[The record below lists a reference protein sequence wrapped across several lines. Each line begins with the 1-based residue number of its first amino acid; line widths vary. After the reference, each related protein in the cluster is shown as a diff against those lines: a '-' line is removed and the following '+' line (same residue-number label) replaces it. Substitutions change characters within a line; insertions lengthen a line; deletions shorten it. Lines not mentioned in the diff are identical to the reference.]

1 MGLLWLLDTRRTS
14 VNKGTK
20 NAARWAIQTQQVLE
34 EKEEQEEDIVQ
45 MPFAKCLLV
54 SFRKPP
60 PPC

>member
-1 MGLLWLLDTRRTS
+1 MGMLWLLDTRRTS

-20 NAARWAIQTQQVLE
+20 NAACWAIQTQRVLE
-34 EKEEQEEDIVQ
+34 EKEEEEDIVQ
-45 MPFAKCLLV
+45 MPFEKCLLV